1 MFIIYASFART
12 NINLK
17 TNERISLALEKVG
30 VSITITSLT
39 DFTAFMVGIL
49 TGFKSVQIFCIY
61 SGMFIGCIFC
71 CSRANF
77 VNNKLTQVQ

>member
-12 NINLK
+12 SINLK
-17 TNERISLALEKVG
+17 THERISLALEKVG

-61 SGMFIGCIFC
+61 SGMFTDCIFC
-71 CSRANF
+71 Y
-77 VNNKLTQVQ
+77 NKLTQVQ